1 MKKKILL
8 LTFALIISC
17 SKNDVSDL
25 QGYIDDGEIV
35 NMTSSLVIDG
45 SATSK
50 KAGNTRLQIIIDL
63 ENGEQINY
71 EYELEAAGYEFCYF
85 HEWMSFGEA
94 YMGLWYNSRYK
105 NNPDR
110 MQLNVDG
117 VTLESVGGNF
127 VKDSGEFTYEGPLE
141 VVSVYNPEE
150 EEIDDDPELPAVGE
164 RFNSNIQLF
173 DTSHLT
179 ESLLDEYRRSIKD
192 IITGSPYYI
201 WSIDGENQVDQTTSN
216 RTIVE
221 FGYEELYGG
230 TLVVTENYGCNPYY
244 DENALYTEE
253 ELEQV
258 CAEEQVQNQVYWEV
272 NRDVLV
278 EFEGETY
285 SIFIGNPD
293 GSACTEFEDVDPN
306 TGEPILGNFINNST
320 LFMIDSSGRE
330 TILFMEGFGPIY

>member
-1 MKKKILL
+1 MKKIMLL
-8 LTFALIISC
+8 LTATLVISC

-25 QGYIDDGEIV
+25 QGYIDGGEIV

-45 SATSK
+45 GATSK
-50 KAGNTRLQIIIDL
+50 KANNTRLQIIIDL

-71 EYELEAAGYEFCYF
+71 EYDLEAAGYEFCYF

-94 YMGLWYNSRYK
+94 YMGLWYDSRYK

-201 WSIDGENQVDQTTSN
+201 WSIDGENQVDPETSK
-216 RTIVE
+216 RTLVE
-221 FGYEELYGG
+221 FGYEGTYGG
-230 TLVVTENYGCNPYY
+230 TLVVTDNFGCSPEG
-244 DENALYTEE
+244 DFTEE
-253 ELEQV
+253 ELSQLCPEII
-258 CAEEQVQNQVYWEV
+258 QNQVAWEV

-293 GSACTEFEDVDPN
+293 GSACTEYEDVDPN

-320 LFMIDSSGRE
+320 LFMIDNNGRE
-330 TILFMEGFGPIY
+330 TILFMEGFGPLGE

>member
-1 MKKKILL
+1 MKKIILL
-8 LTFALIISC
+8 LTAILVISC

-25 QGYIDDGEIV
+25 QGYIDGGEIV

-45 SATSK
+45 GATSK
-50 KAGNTRLQIIIDL
+50 KANNTRLQIIIDL

-71 EYELEAAGYEFCYF
+71 EYDLEAAGYEFCYF

-94 YMGLWYNSRYK
+94 YMGLWYDSRYK

-201 WSIDGENQVDQTTSN
+201 WSIDGENQVDPETSK
-216 RTIVE
+216 RTLVE
-221 FGYEELYGG
+221 FGYEGTYGG
-230 TLVVTENYGCNPYY
+230 TLVVTDNFGCSPEG
-244 DENALYTEE
+244 DFTEE
-253 ELEQV
+253 ELSQLCPEII
-258 CAEEQVQNQVYWEV
+258 QNQVAWEV

-293 GSACTEFEDVDPN
+293 GSACTEYEDVDPN

-320 LFMIDSSGRE
+320 LFMIDNNGRE
-330 TILFMEGFGPIY
+330 TILFMEGFGPLGE